1 VKKYAE
7 PSVSVQISV
16 SANDENAIISM
27 KNSVKPNPDGESNG
41 IGLKTVKIILE
52 QNGGKLYHDIKDDI
66 FEALVLLP
74 LK

>member
-1 VKKYAE
+1 
-7 PSVSVQISV
+7 
-16 SANDENAIISM
+16 M